1 MTRGGRLALGL
12 VLAAAVCGAD
22 QGSKAWILYGLDLP
36 RFGVVRVVP
45 GLLDLAMVW
54 NNGVTFGFLK
64 APGMLGQVALAGIA
78 ILVVGGLFVWL
89 RRAESALVAASIG
102 AIAGGALGNVAD
114 RFRFGQVVD
123 FIHVHWGTAELF
135 PFVFNVGDSAIVIGV
150 AALLLESVLVPRA
163 RLPAK
168 PPQA

>member
-1 MTRGGRLALGL
+1 MTNRGRFGLGL
-12 VLAAAVCGAD
+12 VLAAVVFGAD

-36 RFGVVRVVP
+36 RYGAVPVVP

-54 NNGVTFGFLK
+54 NKGVTFGFLK
-64 APGMLGQVALAGIA
+64 APGMLGQIVLAGIA
-78 ILVVGGLFVWL
+78 IAVVGGLFVWL
-89 RRAESALVAASIG
+89 RRAENALVAASIG

-123 FIHVHWGTAELF
+123 FIHVHWGTAEIF
-135 PFVFNVGDSAIVIGV
+135 PFVFNVGDSAIVVGV

-163 RLPAK
+163 RLPA
-168 PPQA
+168 PPPPA